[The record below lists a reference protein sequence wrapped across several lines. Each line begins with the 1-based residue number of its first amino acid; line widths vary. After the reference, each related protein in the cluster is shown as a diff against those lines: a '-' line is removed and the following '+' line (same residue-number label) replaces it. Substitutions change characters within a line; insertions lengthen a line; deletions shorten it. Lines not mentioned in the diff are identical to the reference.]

1 MAWRVYQDDIVNRLV
16 KRLDDGQYF
25 GHDHPF
31 LESMYVVPLLNIF
44 PHKKHYLAEYELD
57 NEIICA
63 YVVSINSFFS
73 AASYVDG
80 VSQIS
85 LSYIHASI
93 NASQLRNITQSL
105 FDALPGYVGV
115 YHIELVDPDL
125 VVKEIFSNQPLVNIE
140 VCAKNTSLPAGIDFE
155 EYWQER
161 SKSVRKQTG
170 RCIRS
175 LEREGVKVTYSV
187 IDNVDQLDKAF
198 EEYCRIEGLGWKGE
212 QGTALTLTNEQG
224 IFYKTVIEGFM
235 RQGRAKIHQLSFD
248 EKVVASMI
256 SVDSES
262 MMIVVKTTYDENYA
276 KNSPGR
282 LLDYYMLQQE
292 LEPGRV
298 KHMENYTNASEQD
311 QKWFPRVREMYNVT
325 IYRNRWIKFL
335 AELKQKLTR

>member
-1 MAWRVYQDDIVNRLV
+1 MAWQIYQENVIEHID
-16 KRLDDGQYF
+16 KRLSDGLYQGY
-25 GHDHPF
+25 DHPYLNSLF
-31 LESMYVVPLLNIF
+31 VVPLLKIF
-44 PHKKHYLAEYELD
+44 PHEKLYIAEYEHKGI
-57 NEIICA
+57 IICA

-93 NASQLRNITQSL
+93 DASQLRNITQSL
-105 FDALPGYVGV
+105 FDALPGYVGM

-125 VVKEIFSNQPLVNIE
+125 VAKEIFSSHPLVDVE

-187 IDNVDQLDKAF
+187 IDNVDELDKAF
-198 EEYCRIEGLGWKGE
+198 EEYCRIEGLGWKGK

-224 IFYKTVIEGFM
+224 IFYKTVVEGFM
-235 RQGRAKIHQLSFD
+235 KQGHAKIHQLSFD

-292 LEPGRV
+292 LEPSRV